1 MCRIAQTFDWLV
13 GILWLFGSSLSRREA
28 EMLLILG
35 MVIGANLAVLLLALC
50 LAGSREAGESA
61 SGAGC

>member
-1 MCRIAQTFDWLV
+1 VCRFEQTSDWIG
-13 GILWLFGSSLSRREA
+13 GILWVFGSSLSRREA

-50 LAGSREAGESA
+50 QAGSR
-61 SGAGC
+61 

>member
-1 MCRIAQTFDWLV
+1 
-13 GILWLFGSSLSRREA
+13 
-28 EMLLILG
+28 MLLILG